1 MAIASEKIEVVIG
14 AKALYEATLKKASS
28 DFDKYGKSV
37 VAIFVKI
44 KAAQIALT
52 KAWDLAADAARFDQ
66 QEQAFTN
73 LAASHGE
80 NARQIIRNLQAISG
94 HTVSTAAIMQSAG
107 TAMTLGIPAEHL
119 SKMMEI
125 ARASSKVMGETTE
138 VMFEKLTVGLARMS
152 KLRLDD
158 LGILIDTN
166 KANEDYAATL
176 GILSKNLT
184 DAQKKQAF
192 MNAAMKSGQDII
204 DRVGKSQLSAADA
217 TAMFVSAMQDMKIVA
232 GKVIIT
238 ITSSLTGVAFA
249 ISKVFAQTLKTA
261 ATAIGKLDELA
272 GHLPFY
278 KATPGILEF
287 AEAQGAA
294 AKEAGRLRDQSFAM
308 ATAIWKEKEA
318 VEGLVKAKKK
328 AIKDPEE
335 PAAVKAVKD
344 VSEAVSYAPRLADY
358 QTYLQDKIT
367 AHEQAQE
374 RIKASEAGTYITS
387 VTAAQTNLEAIQ
399 QYHQNRIQMA
409 WVSGAS
415 QTEIARMNAQA
426 EVDTEKAKN
435 DAKVNMARAHLQA
448 ASGFMNN
455 LFIATG
461 SNNKKMFEASKALNI
476 GQAVMNTYAGAT
488 KAFAQYGWPFGAVAA
503 ALVIASGLAQVAQIR
518 SQTMGGGV
526 SAAGGGSGGSIPT
539 GPDVSDSGGAGSLI
553 GTDTSQ
559 NGGTFTIHMPI
570 HTVVA
575 DKEQLAR
582 FAEEDLRPIFE
593 EMTERDVTIKFAGEA
608 A

>member
-1 MAIASEKIEVVIG
+1 MAAATESIDVVIG
-14 AKALYEATLKKASS
+14 AKAMYEATLKKAQS

-37 VAIFVKI
+37 VAIYVKI

-52 KAWDLAADAARFDQ
+52 KAWDLADAAAKFDQ

-166 KANEDYAATL
+166 KANEEYAATL

-192 MNAAMKSGQDII
+192 LNGAMKAGQDII
-204 DRVGKSQLSAADA
+204 DRVGESTFSAADA
-217 TAMFVSAMQDMKIVA
+217 TAVFTATMEDMKIVA

-238 ITSSLTGVAFA
+238 TTSSLTGVAFA
-249 ISKVFAQTLKTA
+249 ISKVFAQMLKTA
-261 ATAIGKLDELA
+261 ATAIGKFDQLL
-272 GHLPFY
+272 GKLPFY
-278 KATPGILEF
+278 KATPAILEF
-287 AEAQGAA
+287 ADAQGMA
-294 AKEAGRLRDQSFAM
+294 AKEAGRLRDQSFEV

-318 VEGLVKAKKK
+318 VEGLARAKKAAGVTPDAGG
-328 AIKDPEE
+328 AIGDMYGPKQLDG
-335 PAAVKAVKD
+335 
-344 VSEAVSYAPRLADY
+344 Y
-358 QTYLQDKIT
+358 QKFLQQKIS
-367 AHEQAQE
+367 AHEAAQA
-374 RIKASEAGTYITS
+374 RIRESEQGTYMSEILG
-387 VTAAQTNLEAIQ
+387 AQNNLTAIQ
-399 QYHQNRIQMA
+399 QYHKNKVQMA
-409 WVSGAS
+409 WVSGAT
-415 QTEIARMNAQA
+415 QTEMIRLNAEA
-426 EVDTEKAKN
+426 EVAMEKAKN
-435 DAKVNMARAHLQA
+435 DAKISMARSHLQA
-448 ASGFMNN
+448 ATGFMHN

-461 SNNKKMFEASKALNI
+461 SKNKKMFEASKAFATGEAI
-476 GQAVMNTYAGAT
+476 MNTYSGAT
-488 KAFAQYGWPFGAVAA
+488 KAFAQYGWPYGAVAA
-503 ALVIASGLAQVAQIR
+503 ALVIAAGMAQVRQIQ
-518 SQTMGGGV
+518 SQTMGGGASASSV
-526 SAAGGGSGGSIPT
+526 SSGGAVSVSPT
-539 GPDVSDSGGAGSLI
+539 VYGDTGAGSLI
-553 GTDTSQ
+553 GTGQDKPQQSL
-559 NGGTFTIHMPI
+559 TIKVSFNSTI
-570 HTVVA
+570 A
-575 DKEQLAR
+575 NR
-582 FAEEDLRPIFE
+582 E
-593 EMTERDVTIKFAGEA
+593 EMAAFLENDLLPIMQEAQDRDVVLDYGSA